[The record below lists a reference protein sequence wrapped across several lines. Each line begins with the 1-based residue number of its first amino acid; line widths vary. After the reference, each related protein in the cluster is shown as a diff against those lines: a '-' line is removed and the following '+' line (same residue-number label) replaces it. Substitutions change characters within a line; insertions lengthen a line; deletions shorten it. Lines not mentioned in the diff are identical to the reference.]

1 MSLSQ
6 ACRLLGISR
15 QGVYKR
21 EKYVEHRLEELKE
34 VKQLVTEKRML
45 MPRLGTRKLYHL
57 LEKDFTAKG
66 VKLGRDGL
74 FSFLAAEHMLILPK
88 KSYTKTT
95 HSKHWL
101 YKHPNLVKDLN
112 ITEKEQL
119 WVADIT
125 YIDTKESTAYLSLIT
140 DAYSRKIVGHHLH
153 ESLHTDGVEKAL
165 LAALKGREGKAKL
178 IHPGGEP
185 HSDRGLQYCS
195 EQYQSLHRKA
205 GITCSM
211 TDGYDCYQ
219 NALAERINGI
229 LKEEF
234 LVAKP
239 KDIQQARTII
249 DQSVWIYNNLRP
261 HLSLNYKT
269 PAQLHHEKTLTF
281 TRLGSQLIT

>member
-1 MSLSQ
+1 M
-6 ACRLLGISR
+6 
-15 QGVYKR
+15 
-21 EKYVEHRLEELKE
+21 EELKE
-34 VKQLVTEKRML
+34 VKQLVVEKRVL

-57 LEKDFTAKG
+57 LKGDFIVKG

-74 FSFLAAEHMLILPK
+74 FSFLAAEHLLVKPK

-95 HSKHWL
+95 QSKHWL
-101 YKHPNLVKDLN
+101 HKHPNLIKDLEL
-112 ITEKEQL
+112 TAKEQL

-125 YIDTKESTAYLSLIT
+125 YIDTKESTTYLSLIT

-153 ESLHTDGVEKAL
+153 ENLHTDGVEKAL
-165 LAALKGREGKAKL
+165 TMALKGKEGKGKL
-178 IHPGGEP
+178 IH

-195 EQYQSLHRKA
+195 QQYQRLHRKA
-205 GITCSM
+205 GIICSM

-219 NALAERINGI
+219 NALAERMNGI

-234 LVAKP
+234 LLTKP
-239 KDIQQARTII
+239 KDIQQARKII

-281 TRLGSQLIT
+281 TRLGSQLVT

>member
-15 QGVYKR
+15 QGIYKR
-21 EKYVEHRLEELKE
+21 ERYAQHRLRELWQVKE
-34 VKQLVTEKRML
+34 LVVEKRML

-57 LEKDFTAKG
+57 LKEEFATRG

-74 FSFLAAEHMLILPK
+74 FGFLASEHMLVKPK
-88 KSYTKTT
+88 RSYTRTT
-95 HSKHWL
+95 QSKHWL
-101 YKHPNLVKDLN
+101 HKHPNLVKDLEL
-112 ITEKEQL
+112 TEKEQL

-125 YIDTKESTAYLSLIT
+125 YIDTKECTAYLSLVT

-165 LAALKGREGKAKL
+165 LKALKGRESKGRL
-178 IHPGGEP
+178 IH

-195 EQYQSLHRKA
+195 EQYQKVHRKA
-205 GITCSM
+205 GLTCSM

-219 NALAERINGI
+219 NALAERVNGI

-239 KDIQQARTII
+239 RDIHQARKII
-249 DQSVWIYNNLRP
+249 EQSVWIYNNRRP

-269 PAQLHHEKTLTF
+269 PHQVHHEKTLTF
-281 TRLGSQLIT
+281 HRLGP

>member
-1 MSLSQ
+1 MQ
-6 ACRLLGISR
+6 
-15 QGVYKR
+15 
-21 EKYVEHRLEELKE
+21 HRVQELRE
-34 VKQLVTEKRML
+34 VKELVQEKRML
-45 MPRLGTRKLYHL
+45 MPRLGTRKLYYL
-57 LEKDFTAKG
+57 LKEDFIAKG

-74 FSFLAAEHMLILPK
+74 FSFLSAEHMLVKPK

-101 YKHPNLVKDLN
+101 HKHPNLVKDMNL
-112 ITEKEQL
+112 TKKEQL

-125 YIDTKESTAYLSLIT
+125 YIDTLESTAYLSLIT

-165 LAALKGREGKAKL
+165 EIALKGKESKESL
-178 IHPGGEP
+178 IH

-195 EQYQSLHRKA
+195 EQYQRLHRKA
-205 GITCSM
+205 GIICSM

-234 LVAKP
+234 IVVKP
-239 KDIQQARTII
+239 KDIQQARKII
-249 DQSVWIYNNLRP
+249 NQSIWVYNNLRP

-269 PAQLHHEKTLTF
+269 PDQVHHEKTLTF
-281 TRLGSQLIT
+281 TRLGSQLTS